1 MPVGKDLS
9 LREGEG
15 GRWTTEE
22 EGEGEDLPLMSNHP
36 LNLEIRAKVN
46 LVFTGARCCASLKLV
61 LQ

>member
-22 EGEGEDLPLMSNHP
+22 EGEGEDLPFMSKHP
-36 LNLEIRAKVN
+36 LKHKIV
-46 LVFTGARCCASLKLV
+46 LKLNLFSLEHDVV
-61 LQ
+61 LH